1 MNVMYSGVCTYKLP
15 IILKFYSWL
24 TKKVIKRVE
33 KPKIFFTNFE
43 A

>member
-15 IILKFYSWL
+15 IILKFYFWS
-24 TKKVIKRVE
+24 TKKVIKQVE
-33 KPKIFFTNFE
+33 KPNIFVTKFE